1 MVTTDTHIRLR
12 GSGEPEGVYMKRA
25 RTRVAAISLLAAIGL
40 VGAACVPPTG
50 GGGGPAPID
59 WSFKGTSVT
68 VNNSQD
74 ETCVLGICAN
84 SSDEPYLHQI
94 AFKVTIG
101 EPGSA
106 SAWRTGSRS
115 NAINSLS
122 AGQSSALTGGQQ
134 ATATFS
140 GVQPLDLLSALNPN
154 NKMDVIG
161 TYTWAMEEDFVGVG
175 ASADAVAATFEDALN
190 DTVAAAV
197 LPTDESALVQLILDV
212 LFNNVQNA
220 FVVLL
225 QNIPLLG
232 LGDDLLGGSVQI
244 GLGVTGALG
253 SAVDAVLSG
262 FSVPNV
268 TLLGDNQIPPD
279 IQGGGIFTLT
289 GPKNFSQTYTG
300 AGGQHTYSLRS
311 EAA

>member
-1 MVTTDTHIRLR
+1 MR
-12 GSGEPEGVYMKRA
+12 
-25 RTRVAAISLLAAIGL
+25 RTRTRIAAISLVAAIGL
-40 VGAACVPPTG
+40 VGAACAPPAP
-50 GGGGPAPID
+50 GGGGPAPVD
-59 WSFKGTSVT
+59 WSFKGTQVT
-68 VNNSQD
+68 VNNVQD
-74 ETCVLGICAN
+74 EVCVLLCVN
-84 SSDEPYLHQI
+84 REDEPYLHQI

-101 EPGSA
+101 QPGSA
-106 SAWRTGSRS
+106 SAWRTGSRDFS
-115 NAINSLS
+115 IDPGLS
-122 AGQSSALTGGQQ
+122 VGQSRNLTGGQQ

-190 DTVAAAV
+190 DTVATAV

-212 LFNNVQNA
+212 LFNNVGNA
-220 FVVLL
+220 FVILL

-253 SAVDAVLSG
+253 SAVDSVLSS

-279 IQGGGIFTLT
+279 IQGGGLFTLT
-289 GPKNFSQTYTG
+289 GPKNFTQTYTG
-300 AGGQHTYSLRS
+300 ADGRHTYTLRS
-311 EAA
+311 EPA